1 MKKNNIYDIIITL
14 NFKKEV
20 WSMKEYNYQNIPED
34 THIMNNWTPLKFTIK
49 DNYKYINKNPLLTII
64 TNILDLPIYLI
75 LYIHNKIFYGYKII
89 NKQNIIKNTGFVSV
103 SNHIHPMDCTMV
115 GLIYYPT
122 LSSNFKIPFIRHLIK
137 FLNALPIPTKESH
150 KKEFYRQIN
159 EALTNKKIV
168 HMYPEGSLWPYYE
181 KIRHF
186 KYGAFKMAVDANVPI
201 QPIRFELSN
210 PTSIFKLY
218 KKKKCIKANILPPIY
233 PNQKLDRVQRIE
245 DLLERT
251 YQSIKGEIK

>member
-1 MKKNNIYDIIITL
+1 MKKYNIYDIIITL

-64 TNILDLPIYLI
+64 TNILALPIYLI

-159 EALTNKKIV
+159 EALTNKK
-168 HMYPEGSLWPYYE
+168 
-181 KIRHF
+181 
-186 KYGAFKMAVDANVPI
+186 DANVSI

-251 YQSIKGEIK
+251 YQNIKGEIK